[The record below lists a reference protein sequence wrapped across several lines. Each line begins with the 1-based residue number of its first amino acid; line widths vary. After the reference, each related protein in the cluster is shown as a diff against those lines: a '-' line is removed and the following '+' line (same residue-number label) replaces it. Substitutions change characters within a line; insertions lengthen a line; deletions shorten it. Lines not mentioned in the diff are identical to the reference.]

1 MEESLQAFPFNVSWR
16 TVDKKKLLLGVANVV
31 SYVSFLVLR
40 VATLSPPTG
49 VFTAVVKRPSPVPY

>member
-40 VATLSPPTG
+40 VATLSPPDG
-49 VFTAVVKRPSPVPY
+49 CIHCCR